1 MRTSSIFFSLLTL
14 GLLAGGCSSHPAPED
29 LCDCLSQSA
38 EAYQAQHPDLT
49 KAELARNGNEVMTAL
64 LTPCKAMGEAIEK
77 QLKESDPAAYAKVQG
92 DMQICLNTL
101 AEKMKAAA
109 KDDAPSAAEA
119 AEQEADAALDAAE
132 ARADAA
138 GGDETASSGD
148 GVDPAEWRQLLRDY
162 ERVMTQYA
170 RAMKK
175 AGTGDVA
182 AGAEA
187 SDLLA
192 QGQELGEQLQAL
204 EDELTPPQAAE
215 LAKLQARMTANS
227 LR

>member
-38 EAYQAQHPDLT
+38 KAYQAQHPDLT
-49 KAELARNGNEVMTAL
+49 KAELASSGNEVMTAL

-77 QLKESDPAAYAKVQG
+77 QLKESDPAAYTKAQG
-92 DMQICLNTL
+92 DMQTCLNSL
-101 AEKMKAAA
+101 AAKMKVAA
-109 KDDAPSAAEA
+109 KDDAPSAAGA
-119 AEQEADAALDAAE
+119 AEQDADAAQDAAD

-138 GGDETASSGD
+138 GGDETAGSGD
-148 GVDPAEWRQLLRDY
+148 GVDPSEWRKLLRDY
-162 ERVMTQYA
+162 ERVMTQCA
-170 RAMKK
+170 KAMKK
-175 AGTGDVA
+175 ANRGDMA

-187 SDLLA
+187 SNLMA
-192 QGQELGEQLQAL
+192 QGQELGEQLQVL
-204 EDELTPPQAAE
+204 EDELTPQQAAE